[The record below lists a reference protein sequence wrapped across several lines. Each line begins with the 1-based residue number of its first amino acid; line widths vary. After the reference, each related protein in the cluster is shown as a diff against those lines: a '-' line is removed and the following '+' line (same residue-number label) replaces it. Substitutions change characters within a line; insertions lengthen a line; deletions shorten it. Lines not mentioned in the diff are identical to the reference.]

1 MRGKKPTR
9 KQKILLKSRGLIPDN
24 WLVMS
29 DDGKRMVVLHR
40 HSLKQKTVA
49 KEDSGWK

>member
-24 WLVMS
+24 GLVMS

-40 HSLKQKTVA
+40 HSLKPKTIVR
-49 KEDSGWK
+49 EEG